1 MAARWK
7 YLDELQIYGDPSV
20 AYGQELLAEGFNTH
34 LNSRVTEGWELVSA
48 DYPRVQS
55 DGGSTSFGDV
65 RPAVGRALQVTA

>member
-7 YLDELQIYGDPSV
+7 YLYELWIYGDPSV

-48 DYPRVQS
+48 DYPKGAIRWGVHLIW
-55 DGGSTSFGDV
+55 
-65 RPAVGRALQVTA
+65 RR